1 MPISELKLAK
11 ELIRRPSITPKDAGA
26 INILAKKLRSLG
38 FKCQLINFKNIKNL
52 YAKLGKS
59 SPNFCYAGHTDVVPP
74 GNISDWSVNP
84 FKPTVKNNKLIGR
97 GANDMK
103 ASIACFVAAVSRFK
117 AKNKK
122 FNGSI
127 SLLITGD
134 EEGVAIN
141 GTKRVVE
148 YLKRKREKINFCLVG
163 EPTNPNKLGEMI
175 KIGRR
180 GSITGRLTI
189 TGTQGHVAYPHRAN
203 NPSNTIVNILKRIK
217 ETKLD
222 NGTKKVVKYLKRKK
236 EKINFCLVGEPTNPN
251 KLGEMIKI
259 GRRGSITGRLTVI
272 GTQGHVAY
280 PHIANNP
287 SNTLVKI
294 LKKIKEVKLDKGTK
308 NFQPSNLEITK
319 INIDNHT
326 DNVIP
331 GSANAVFNI
340 RYNDKHSSSSLKRK
354 LNKIFRSITRKAKCK
369 FNIKYEVSGE
379 AFLTKPNKTTY
390 MIQNTIKKITG
401 IKPKL
406 STAGGTSDARFIRK
420 IAPCL
425 EFGLVGKT
433 MHKIDESVPLPDL
446 KKLTNIYLNILE
458 NYFK

>member
-11 ELIRRPSITPKDAGA
+11 ELIRRPSITPKDAGT
-26 INILAKKLRSLG
+26 INLLAKNLRSLG
-38 FKCQLINFKNIKNL
+38 FKCNLINFKNIKNL
-52 YAKLGKS
+52 YAKLGRS

-74 GNISDWSVNP
+74 GKISDWSVNP
-84 FKPTVKNNKLIGR
+84 FKPVVKKNKLIGR

-122 FNGSI
+122 FKGSI

-134 EEGVAIN
+134 EEGLAIN

-148 YLKRKREKINFCLVG
+148 YLKKRREKINFCIVG
-163 EPTNPNKLGEMI
+163 EPTNANRLGEMI

-180 GSITGRLTI
+180 GSITGRHTVI
-189 TGTQGHVAYPHRAN
+189 GTQGHVAYPHRAN
-203 NPSNTIVNILKRIK
+203 NPSNAMVKILKRIK

-222 NGTKKVVKYLKRKK
+222 
-236 EKINFCLVGEPTNPN
+236 
-251 KLGEMIKI
+251 
-259 GRRGSITGRLTVI
+259 
-272 GTQGHVAY
+272 
-280 PHIANNP
+280 
-287 SNTLVKI
+287 
-294 LKKIKEVKLDKGTK
+294 KGTK
-308 NFQPSNLEITK
+308 NFQASNLEITK
-319 INIDNHT
+319 INIDNHA

-340 RYNDKHSSSSLKRK
+340 RFNNKHSSSSLKRK
-354 LNKIFRSITRKAKCK
+354 LNAIFKSITKREKCK
-369 FNIKYEVSGE
+369 FKVQYEVSGQ

-390 MIQNTIKKITG
+390 MIQNIIKKITK

-406 STAGGTSDARFIRK
+406 STVGGTSDARFIRK

-433 MHKIDESVPLPDL
+433 MHKIDESVPVSDL
-446 KKLTNIYLNILE
+446 KKLTKIYLNILE